1 MPKTIS
7 DYQMREYVRREWPI
21 ATAAAMRFIRA
32 QGHDIKIVPNDP
44 ILARKD
50 EAVYKRHYVRS

>member
-44 ILARKD
+44 ILARKYETKD
-50 EAVYKRHYVRS
+50 TM